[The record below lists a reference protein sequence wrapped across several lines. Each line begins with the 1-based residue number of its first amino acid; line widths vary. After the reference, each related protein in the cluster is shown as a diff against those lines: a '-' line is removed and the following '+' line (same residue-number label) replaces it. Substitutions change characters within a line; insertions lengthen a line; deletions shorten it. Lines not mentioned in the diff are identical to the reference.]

1 MIIEFLGHIH
11 PVFVHLPIGVL
22 ILAYIVQYFFRTDQD
37 KSKLIDFILIV
48 GLLSS
53 ILAAFFGWMLSLSG
67 GYDDDMLSLHKW
79 LGIFVCFSSLF
90 LLIIK
95 RIPKNKTSNTI
106 YHVSFQVVILALT
119 AAGHFGGELTHGE
132 GYLFSFEEKVS
143 RGSSTNVLNKQKIN
157 DTSSTTV
164 YAGIVEPI
172 FSQKC
177 MQCHNEKK
185 KKGDFQMHNF
195 DALMKGGKTGK
206 ALIPGDLEHS
216 ELMVRMMLDK
226 SDDKHM
232 PPKGKSQLNKPEQDM
247 LSWWVLHG
255 TSQSVSIKEVSSND
269 TIKYFLSNVEKVDG
283 VKKEM
288 DSIAPADSAFLIEL
302 KKINVAVVPISFGS
316 NFLEVNAINTPT
328 FGDNDAVKI
337 GKIALQIK
345 WLMLSETKMTDV
357 ALDNILGCENL
368 EKMNL
373 KNTSVT
379 NASITKINKLKKI
392 SYLNIVGTKITDAGL
407 LQLIPAQE
415 DMQIYCWNTAITERG
430 IEQFKKKFPKAKV
443 FFGEKN

>member
-1 MIIEFLGHIH
+1 MIIEFLGHLH
-11 PVFVHLPIGVL
+11 PVFVHLPIGIL
-22 ILAYIVQYFFRTDQD
+22 ILAYIIQYFFRTNQD

-67 GYDDDMLSLHKW
+67 GYDENMLSLHKW

-95 RIPKNKTSNTI
+95 RIPKNKTTSII
-106 YHVSFQVVILALT
+106 YHASFQVVILALT

-143 RGSSTNVLNKQKIN
+143 RGSSTNVLNKQKLN

-164 YAGIVEPI
+164 YAGIVQPI

-226 SDDKHM
+226 NDDKHM

-255 TSQSVSIKEVSSND
+255 TSQSVSIKQVSSND
-269 TIKYFLSNVEKVDG
+269 TIKYFLSNVEKIDG
-283 VKKEM
+283 VKKEI
-288 DSIAPADSAFLIEL
+288 DSIAPADSVLLSNL
-302 KKINVAVVPISFGS
+302 KKTKIAVVSIALGS

-328 FGDNDAVKI
+328 FGDNDAAKI
-337 GKIALQIK
+337 GKIAPQIK
-345 WLMLSETKMTDV
+345 WLMLSETQITDA
-357 ALDNILGCENL
+357 ALDNMLGCENL

-373 KNTSVT
+373 KNTSIT

-430 IEQFKKKFPKAKV
+430 IEQFRKKFPKAKV
-443 FFGEKN
+443 YFGGKY

>member
-1 MIIEFLGHIH
+1 MIVEFLGHLH

-22 ILAYIVQYFFRTDQD
+22 ILAYIVQYFFRTNQD
-37 KSKLIDFILIV
+37 KSKLIDFVLIV

-67 GYDDDMLSLHKW
+67 GYDEDMLSLHKW

-95 RIPKNKTSNTI
+95 RIAKSKTTNII
-106 YHVSFQVVILALT
+106 YNVSFQVVILALT

-132 GYLFSFEEKVS
+132 GYLFSFDQKDS
-143 RGSSTNVLNKQKIN
+143 KNASTNVLNKQKIN
-157 DTSSTTV
+157 DTSSMSV

-232 PPKGKSQLNKPEQDM
+232 PPKGKSQLNKPEQDV

-288 DSIAPADSAFLIEL
+288 DSIAPADSVMINNL
-302 KKINVAVVPISFGS
+302 KKVNIAVEPIALGS

-328 FGDNDAVKI
+328 FGDKDAAKI
-337 GKIALQIK
+337 GKIAPQIK
-345 WLMLSETKMTDV
+345 WLMLSETQITD
-357 ALDNILGCENL
+357 ASLDNFLGCENL

-373 KNTSVT
+373 KNTSIS

-415 DMQIYCWNTAITERG
+415 DIQIYCWNTGITENG
-430 IEQFKKKFPKAKV
+430 IKQFMKKFPHAKV
-443 FFGEKN
+443 YVGGKN

>member
-1 MIIEFLGHIH
+1 MIIEFLGHLH

-95 RIPKNKTSNTI
+95 RIPQNKTTNIIYNT
-106 YHVSFQVVILALT
+106 SFQVVILALT

-195 DALMKGGKTGK
+195 DALMKGGKSGK
-206 ALIPGDLEHS
+206 ALVAGDLEHS
-216 ELMVRMMLDK
+216 ELVVRMMLDK

-255 TSQSVSIKEVSSND
+255 TSQSISIKEVSSND

-288 DSIAPADSAFLIEL
+288 DSIAPADSAFLVGL

-316 NFLEVNAINTPT
+316 NFLEVNAINAPT
-328 FGDNDAVKI
+328 FGDNDAAKI
-337 GKIALQIK
+337 GKIAPQVK
-345 WLMLSETKMTDV
+345 WLMLSETQITDA
-357 ALDNILGCENL
+357 ALDNIVGCENL
-368 EKMNL
+368 EKINL
-373 KNTSVT
+373 KNTLVT

-430 IEQFKKKFPKAKV
+430 IEQFRKKFPRAKV
-443 FFGEKN
+443 FFGEK